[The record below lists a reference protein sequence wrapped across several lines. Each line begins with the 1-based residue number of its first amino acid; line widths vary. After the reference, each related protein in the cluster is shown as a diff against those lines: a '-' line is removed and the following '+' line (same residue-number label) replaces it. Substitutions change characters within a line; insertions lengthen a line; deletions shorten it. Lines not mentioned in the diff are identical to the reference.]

1 MQLAGPKTCEGRT
14 FGSEPHRATSA
25 LPYNDPS
32 ATADEGVNER
42 KRARYLVYLLNGIR
56 RNETYELPFTMEAE
70 TATRGCMQH
79 FPGLLVSIFFLI
91 LAIAVIPSFVAL
103 SPFVRLLGW

>member
-1 MQLAGPKTCEGRT
+1 
-14 FGSEPHRATSA
+14 
-25 LPYNDPS
+25 
-32 ATADEGVNER
+32 
-42 KRARYLVYLLNGIR
+42 
-56 RNETYELPFTMEAE
+56 MEAE